1 MNPNGCRMTT
11 TMTMRGK
18 AFCKEEKSGM
28 GNSSGVVFSNVLN
41 LGRAGDLVIWRPLCS
56 ANKMLFLCSVRSALL
71 WFAFALL
78 VPCLCCCFQ
87 SIVPCFCLVLLCFC
101 FAVALSLL
109 CFSSFCCFCSCCC
122 FSSRCSFSSC
132 CCFCFFLYFANTWLM
147 VVCEIRLSDCSRP
160 RDFATSLQQK
170 LVLVF
175 LTCLACH
182 LKTSNA
188 TLRFPDLF

>member
-1 MNPNGCRMTT
+1 MQYFMQNNNPFKLQRMDFTLNPNGCRMTT

-87 SIVPCFCLVLLCFC
+87 SIVPCFLFGFALLLLRCCFV
-101 FAVALSLL
+101 FALRQFFVQLLFLLLLQFSLL
-109 CFSSFCCFCSCCC
+109 F
-122 FSSRCSFSSC
+122 
-132 CCFCFFLYFANTWLM
+132 
-147 VVCEIRLSDCSRP
+147 
-160 RDFATSLQQK
+160 
-170 LVLVF
+170 
-175 LTCLACH
+175 
-182 LKTSNA
+182 
-188 TLRFPDLF
+188 